1 MGRRIVPLSRV
12 KRLKLHHWIILG
24 IVLGTAAGTVLP
36 KSLLPVCDTLGE
48 IFIRALSMS
57 MIPLVVGSLIGAV
70 LSLGD
75 PRKLGRIGAKTIGYY
90 LLSAVVAI
98 TISLLLANVVRPH
111 RFFSEEKRAEIM
123 KKYADQAAAKA
134 KDVGETKEH
143 FTVWDFLKRIV
154 PKNPVKAMTE
164 DPPDMLAIIFFSLLV
179 GLAAGLLPL
188 DRRKPFAD
196 TMMSLYE
203 VMLQVIQLVMLAA
216 PICVF
221 ALMAK
226 AVMTMGLSV
235 IVSVLAYFVTALAA
249 MALHFFVFYPTTV
262 RFFSGMSPVVFWR
275 GLRDVFLTA
284 FSTSSS
290 AATLPLTLKAV
301 NENLKIPAPITNF
314 CLSLG
319 ATINMDG
326 TAIFQA
332 VAVVF
337 IAGVYGID
345 LSLGQHVMI
354 VGTTLLAAIGSAPIP
369 GAGIVMLGV
378 IMTPLGIPLEGI
390 ALILGVDRLLDMVR
404 TIVNVAGDAAGAVVV
419 AATEKEAP
427 PP

>member
-1 MGRRIVPLSRV
+1 M
-12 KRLKLHHWIILG
+12 KRLKLHHWIVLG
-24 IVLGTAAGTVLP
+24 IVLGSVAGAFLP
-36 KSLLPVCDTLGE
+36 KSLLPVFDTLGE
-48 IFIRALSMS
+48 IFIRALSMC

-98 TISLLLANVVRPH
+98 TISLVLAHVVRPH
-111 RFFSEEKRAEIM
+111 RFFSAEKRAELTQ
-123 KKYADQAAAKA
+123 KYAAQAEAKA

-143 FTVWDFLKRIV
+143 FNVWDFVKRIV

-164 DPPDMLAIIFFSLLV
+164 DPPDMLAIIFFALMV
-179 GLAAGLLPL
+179 GIAAGLLPEEK
-188 DRRKPFAD
+188 RSPFAAVIG
-196 TMMSLYE
+196 SIYE

-226 AVMTMGLSV
+226 AVMTMGLTVLLSV
-235 IVSVLAYFVTALAA
+235 FAYFLTAVAA
-249 MALHFFVFYPTTV
+249 MGVHFFAFYPGTV
-262 RFFSGMSPVVFWR
+262 KLFSGMSPVFFWK

-290 AATLPLTLKAV
+290 AASLPLTLKAV
-301 NENLKIPAPITNF
+301 NENLKVPKPITNF

-345 LSLGQHVMI
+345 LSLSQHVVI

-390 ALILGVDRLLDMVR
+390 ALILGVDRLLDMIR
-404 TIVNVAGDAAGAVVV
+404 TVVNVAGDAAGAVVV
-419 AATEKEAP
+419 AASEKEMP